1 MTTEAVTPQAVS
13 HRSVLQFREK
23 RKFNWLV
30 LALLV
35 LTAIIFLIAAFPEIA
50 F

>member
-1 MTTEAVTPQAVS
+1 MNTEAISPAVAP

-35 LTAIIFLIAAFPEIA
+35 ITGITFLIAAIPDLL
-50 F
+50 